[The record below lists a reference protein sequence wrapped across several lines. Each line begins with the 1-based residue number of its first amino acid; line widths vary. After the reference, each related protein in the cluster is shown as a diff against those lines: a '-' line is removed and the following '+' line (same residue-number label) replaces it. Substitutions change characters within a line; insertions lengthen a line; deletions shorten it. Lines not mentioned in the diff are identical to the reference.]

1 MYENYTLGMADTKK
15 KGGKLPAKAAV
26 SRGRKTAA
34 KAAATVKKAAPAA
47 GRAVAG
53 REALAGEL
61 RSLIPRL
68 DAEGLSFL
76 IEQTRVHLY
85 NMQVKELDKTLAG
98 TESGKAAKPVKR
110 GDSFRLEGS
119 GSGSSYYI
127 VYNND
132 WIMFSRDEMTQLVR
146 IISAPGTDLEI
157 RERFYRW
164 LERERRD
171 VLVSIPMADKF
182 DEKLKALT
190 ALIKRTFKIE

>member
-1 MYENYTLGMADTKK
+1 MADVKK
-15 KGGKLPAKAAV
+15 KTGKPAAKPDK
-26 SRGRKTAA
+26 KTAA
-34 KAAATVKKAAPAA
+34 SAKKSGPDRTED
-47 GRAVAG
+47 GRDI
-53 REALAGEL
+53 LAREL

-76 IEQTRVHLY
+76 VEQARIHLY
-85 NMQVKELDKTLAG
+85 NMQAEELNKTLAG
-98 TESGKAAKPVKR
+98 RAAQPAR

-132 WIMFSRDEMTQLVR
+132 WIMFSRDEMAQAAR
-146 IISAPGTDLEI
+146 IVSAPGTDMEI

-171 VLVSIPMADKF
+171 VLVSIPMADRF
-182 DEKLKALT
+182 DEKLKTLT
-190 ALIKRTFKIE
+190 ALIKRNFKAK